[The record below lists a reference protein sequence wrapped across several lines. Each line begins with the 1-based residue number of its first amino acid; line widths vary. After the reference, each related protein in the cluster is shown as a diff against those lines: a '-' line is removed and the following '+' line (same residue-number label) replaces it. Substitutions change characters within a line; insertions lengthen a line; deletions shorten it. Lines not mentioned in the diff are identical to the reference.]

1 MEAGP
6 GCVHG
11 LHRCHEVVGENPCD
25 RTDDDGPGQRSRL
38 PRRRHQPAHRRRC
51 VLRAS
56 FLACTPPDLT
66 LCAPTGVNC
75 GAHIAAHPDVDKVAF
90 TGSSIVG
97 KSILMAAGLSNLKRV
112 TLELGGKSPLIIYDD
127 CDMDQA
133 IEVSSVRE
141 GPPPLPTPFSLST
154 PTRW

>member
-1 MEAGP
+1 M
-6 GCVHG
+6 
-11 LHRCHEVVGENPCD
+11 
-25 RTDDDGPGQRSRL
+25 
-38 PRRRHQPAHRRRC
+38 
-51 VLRAS
+51 
-56 FLACTPPDLT
+56 
-66 LCAPTGVNC
+66 
-75 GAHIAAHPDVDKVAF
+75 AF

>member
-1 MEAGP
+1 
-6 GCVHG
+6 
-11 LHRCHEVVGENPCD
+11 
-25 RTDDDGPGQRSRL
+25 
-38 PRRRHQPAHRRRC
+38 
-51 VLRAS
+51 
-56 FLACTPPDLT
+56 
-66 LCAPTGVNC
+66 
-75 GAHIAAHPDVDKVAF
+75 VAF

-141 GPPPLPTPFSLST
+141 GSLPTPLSLST
-154 PTRW
+154 PTKW